1 MTLDKPN
8 TSDVENAST
17 DGSPHVLVPETANRR
32 IRQAFDRR
40 VLPLVCCLYVLSY
53 LDRGNIGNAKTA
65 GAQEALNLSSSQW
78 AWVLNSFY
86 ISYILFEWTTMFWK
100 LFPAHIYVASLC
112 LAWGAAAMSS
122 GAARNMAELIVTRVF
137 LGIFEATFGAG
148 APYFLSCIYKRG
160 ELGFRMSILLG
171 MSPLANTFASSLA
184 YGITHINGSLEPWR
198 LLFII
203 EGAPTILFAPVVYFF
218 MIDSPSTAKFL
229 TEEER
234 SFAVARL
241 QVRDNSKQGVKWKQV
256 LAGVLDYKNYV
267 HAIMHFCCN
276 FSFAALSNFLP
287 TIVNSMGYDSIT
299 AQGLTAPAYFT
310 AFLLCILAAFVSD
323 RYGSRGFIVAGFGAM
338 GAVGYGL
345 LAGVQDMDRTGPRY
359 AGVWLAA
366 CGIFP
371 ALSINV
377 TWLLNNQG
385 GDSKRGAGLAILLI
399 IGQCSSLISSTV
411 FPSEDA
417 PFFTTGCAIG
427 CGMSGLIVVLA
438 LGMHFALAREN
449 KQRFQHSIHVTALP
463 RVFQDALKGGLEEGS
478 WHDGDGIFQV
488 LPQPLCTLLQR
499 ATKDLPLFKPRSLEP
514 FSISEVDLGDSGW
527 CTLHPYNLWDN
538 EVASAPLKHR
548 GWVIQERLLSP
559 RVVHFGRRQ
568 LAWKCLK
575 LQELQ
580 MDVTGTTLWET
591 GNPRI
596 SHMRIGSKDPIEP
609 ESRRAWNLLVKQYSR
624 SKLTNPGDKLVAFS
638 GIAKRIA
645 VQRQDEY
652 VAGFWKSALMIDLP
666 WMKLQPGGCE

>member
-449 KQRFQHSIHVTALP
+449 KRKDELYGPVDSQVEVDVSEQ
-463 RVFQDALKGGLEEGS
+463 
-478 WHDGDGIFQV
+478 GDYNPNFRYF
-488 LPQPLCTLLQR
+488 TY
-499 ATKDLPLFKPRSLEP
+499 
-514 FSISEVDLGDSGW
+514 ISEVDLGDSGW